1 VLRTAGAGTNSANC
15 PLIAVGGTR
24 CNGSN
29 PPKYLN
35 AEFNQVLVRTEGL
48 AWGRAGE
55 GEALPLR
62 EGGKLALW
70 AEVGNT
76 GEATWLPPQSATG
89 RQGGVYLVVEQSG
102 KVVARAPLQK
112 EVLRYADGEF
122 VVEFAPAQV
131 SEGEI
136 RLYLEAAERTPF
148 GERYRLRV
156 GRAQP

>member
-1 VLRTAGAGTNSANC
+1 
-15 PLIAVGGTR
+15 
-24 CNGSN
+24 
-29 PPKYLN
+29 
-35 AEFNQVLVRTEGL
+35 
-48 AWGRAGE
+48 
-55 GEALPLR
+55 
-62 EGGKLALW
+62 
-70 AEVGNT
+70 
-76 GEATWLPPQSATG
+76 
-89 RQGGVYLVVEQSG
+89 VVEQSG